1 MASKP
6 DNRVADKE
14 RGAINIRR
22 VPRQTRRDFKRWCMD
37 LNVSMEHALV
47 QMIEQVL
54 AGQLKPTIRPDDSPL

>member
-1 MASKP
+1 
-6 DNRVADKE
+6 
-14 RGAINIRR
+14 
-22 VPRQTRRDFKRWCMD
+22 MD